1 MSSPV
6 TKTPKPGNRR
16 QQPPPPRN
24 QRFDGV
30 RAPAERGGGSTSL
43 GAAIRR
49 YPLLVALPT
58 VLLLAAGILAGAAKS
73 PTYSAAATIN
83 VGKSDI
89 NTQATPGYVQA
100 AQALASTYSRLVMSQ
115 HISIPVAQQLHQSP
129 ATVAGGITAIPIP
142 TQPTFTITATAGSP
156 QGAVNLAHAAVTA
169 LQAYVNR
176 SATQQGG
183 APQLLSRYQAAQAKA
198 DQLQLKAS
206 KIEARFR
213 LNRPGVTSAQ
223 VQSAKVAG
231 QVAALKAQALSG
243 SYLGLSQNGG
253 APTLD
258 VLIDPTSASSSNR
271 KSNIEKY
278 AVIGAV
284 AGLAIGIA
292 FAVLIS
298 ALGTRS
304 LARRTSA

>member
-1 MSSPV
+1 MLVVSVCPR
-6 TKTPKPGNRR
+6 GLDRR
-16 QQPPPPRN
+16 FPDV
-24 QRFDGV
+24 F
-30 RAPAERGGGSTSL
+30 ST
-43 GAAIRR
+43 
-49 YPLLVALPT
+49 
-58 VLLLAAGILAGAAKS
+58 
-73 PTYSAAATIN
+73 
-83 VGKSDI
+83 
-89 NTQATPGYVQA
+89 
-100 AQALASTYSRLVMSQ
+100 
-115 HISIPVAQQLHQSP
+115 
-129 ATVAGGITAIPIP
+129 
-142 TQPTFTITATAGSP
+142 
-156 QGAVNLAHAAVTA
+156 AAVA
-169 LQAYVNR
+169 EINGQ
-176 SATQQGG
+176 
-183 APQLLSRYQAAQAKA
+183 AQAKA

-213 LNRPGVTSAQ
+213 LNRLGVTSAQ